1 MSEVKIQRLGGGIS
15 DPVLDALARLRIE
28 VFRDWPYLYDG
39 SLDYERTYLAR
50 YGRAATGT
58 IIIARDGGETV
69 GASTALA
76 LEEEDPFVK
85 EPFIKAGFSLQDVF
99 YFGESVLRSSYRG
112 RGIGVR
118 FFEEREAAARSFGK
132 RWVCFCAVVRAADH
146 PAKPADYVPLD
157 VFWQHRGY
165 VRRPDLISS
174 FQWRDIGDEEETA
187 KSMVYWMKDLGKGE

>member
-1 MSEVKIQRLGGGIS
+1 MSEVKIQRLGGRIS

-132 RWVCFCAVVRAADH
+132 RWTCFCAVVRAADH
-146 PAKPADYVPLD
+146 PAMPADYVPLD

>member
-1 MSEVKIQRLGGGIS
+1 MSEVEIQRLGGGIS

-132 RWVCFCAVVRAADH
+132 RWACFCAVVRAADH